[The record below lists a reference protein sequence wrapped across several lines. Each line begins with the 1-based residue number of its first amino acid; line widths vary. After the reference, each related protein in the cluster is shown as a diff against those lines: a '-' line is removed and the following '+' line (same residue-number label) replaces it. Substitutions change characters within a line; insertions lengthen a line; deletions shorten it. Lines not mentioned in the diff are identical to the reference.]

1 MKSSFALIFPRSEAL
16 SSLINRTDF
25 PRFIALDSRKR
36 VRTSRDGGGGFPHGH
51 TGGNVPVAYSDS
63 EPRDAASALQ
73 GTGNGEYLMELH
85 QVRYFLALAST
96 LNFTR
101 AAEMCNVTQPAL
113 TKGVQKLEQELGGQ
127 LIYRER
133 QLTHLTDLGK
143 AVLPMLERA
152 IASTEA
158 VRRRAREF
166 QQKAVALLSI
176 GLAPSVSASLI
187 LEPIAEIRKFVP
199 GLHVE
204 LREEP
209 ANRLVE
215 LLLEGEV
222 NVALVGDLDE
232 RPERIDDWTLF
243 EERYVA
249 VLAQSHEL
257 ANLPAISIDALR
269 DAMILERTYC
279 DVAPKFQRL
288 CFADTMS
295 QHPSYRSCHDLH
307 LQHLAAAGF
316 GIVLAPEHM
325 PRLPSLKAVPI
336 EGDPVWREVRLLA
349 VQGRR
354 YSPALDAFV
363 KVARLR
369 DWSLHAQS
377 LRHQSHSN
385 ATNVSP

>member
-1 MKSSFALIFPRSEAL
+1 
-16 SSLINRTDF
+16 
-25 PRFIALDSRKR
+25 
-36 VRTSRDGGGGFPHGH
+36 
-51 TGGNVPVAYSDS
+51 
-63 EPRDAASALQ
+63 
-73 GTGNGEYLMELH
+73 MELH
-85 QVRYFLALAST
+85 QVRYFLAVAST

-113 TKGVQKLEQELGGQ
+113 TKGVQKLELELGGP
-127 LIYRER
+127 LIFRER

-143 AVLPMLERA
+143 AMLPMLERTL
-152 IASTEA
+152 ASTEA
-158 VRRRAREF
+158 VRRRARQF
-166 QQKAVALLSI
+166 QRKEVAPLTI
-176 GLAPSVSASLI
+176 GLAPSISASLV

-199 GLHVE
+199 GLQVE

-209 ANRLVE
+209 PNRLVE

-222 NVALVGDLDE
+222 NAALVGDLADT
-232 RPERIDDWTLF
+232 PERIDDWALF

-249 VLAQSHEL
+249 ILAPSHEL
-257 ANLPAISIDALR
+257 ADLSVIGMEALR
-269 DAMILERTYC
+269 EATILDRHNC
-279 DVAPKFQRL
+279 DVAPKLQRL
-288 CFADTMS
+288 CVPDAPP
-295 QHPSYRSCHDLH
+295 QYNHRSNQYLH

-325 PRLPSLKAVPI
+325 PRLPSLKALPI

-369 DWSLHAQS
+369 DWSVHAGPSPQAE
-377 LRHQSHSN
+377 HQSRAEITAMS
-385 ATNVSP
+385 A

>member
-1 MKSSFALIFPRSEAL
+1 
-16 SSLINRTDF
+16 
-25 PRFIALDSRKR
+25 
-36 VRTSRDGGGGFPHGH
+36 
-51 TGGNVPVAYSDS
+51 
-63 EPRDAASALQ
+63 
-73 GTGNGEYLMELH
+73 MELH
-85 QVRYFLALAST
+85 QIRYFLALAST

-133 QLTHLTDLGK
+133 QLTQLTDLGK
-143 AVLPMLERA
+143 VVLPMLERTLD
-152 IASTEA
+152 STEA

-166 QQKAVALLSI
+166 RQRKVAPLAI
-176 GLAPSVSASLI
+176 GLAPSISASLV

-215 LLLEGEV
+215 LLLEGDISA
-222 NVALVGDLDE
+222 ALVGDLDDK
-232 RPERIDDWTLF
+232 PERIDDWALF
-243 EERYVA
+243 AERYVA
-249 VLAQSHEL
+249 VLAPSHQL
-257 ANLPAISIDALR
+257 ADLPEIGIDALR
-269 DAMILERTYC
+269 KAVILDRFNC
-279 DVAPKFQRL
+279 DVARKFHRL
-288 CFADTMS
+288 CFPDAPPRHNHRCS
-295 QHPSYRSCHDLH
+295 QDLH
-307 LQHLAAAGF
+307 LQHLAAAGL

-325 PRLPSLKAVPI
+325 PRLPSLKALPI
-336 EGDPVWREVRLLA
+336 EGDPVWREVRLLT

-369 DWSLHAQS
+369 DWSLHTGPLRTRYRSRLQS
-377 LRHQSHSN
+377 TAMS
-385 ATNVSP
+385 A

>member
-1 MKSSFALIFPRSEAL
+1 
-16 SSLINRTDF
+16 
-25 PRFIALDSRKR
+25 
-36 VRTSRDGGGGFPHGH
+36 
-51 TGGNVPVAYSDS
+51 
-63 EPRDAASALQ
+63 
-73 GTGNGEYLMELH
+73 MELH
-85 QVRYFLALAST
+85 QVRYFLAVASA

-101 AAEMCNVTQPAL
+101 AAQMCNVTQPAL

-133 QLTHLTDLGK
+133 QFTHLTDLGK

-152 IASTEA
+152 LASTDA
-158 VRRRAREF
+158 VRRRARELR
-166 QQKAVALLSI
+166 QKEVAPLTI
-176 GLAPSVSASLI
+176 GLAPSISASLV
-187 LEPIAEIRKFVP
+187 LEPIAEIRKVVP

-209 ANRLVE
+209 PSRLVE

-222 NVALVGDLDE
+222 NLALVGDLDDK
-232 RPERIDDWTLF
+232 PERIDDWALF

-249 VLAQSHEL
+249 VLAPSHEL
-257 ANLPAISIDALR
+257 AGLPVIGMEALR
-269 DAMILERTYC
+269 QATILDRFNC
-279 DVAPKFQRL
+279 DVAPKFHRL
-288 CFADTMS
+288 CFPDALP
-295 QHPSYRSCHDLH
+295 HYNHRSSRDLH

-325 PRLPSLKAVPI
+325 PRLPSLKALPI

-369 DWSLHAQS
+369 DWSLHAG
-377 LRHQSHSN
+377 
-385 ATNVSP
+385 SPLQTEHRGHLEASGMSARLASPIS

>member
-1 MKSSFALIFPRSEAL
+1 
-16 SSLINRTDF
+16 
-25 PRFIALDSRKR
+25 
-36 VRTSRDGGGGFPHGH
+36 
-51 TGGNVPVAYSDS
+51 
-63 EPRDAASALQ
+63 
-73 GTGNGEYLMELH
+73 MELH
-85 QVRYFLALAST
+85 QVRYFLAVAST

-113 TKGVQKLEQELGGQ
+113 TKGVQKLEQELGGE

-152 IASTEA
+152 LASTEA
-158 VRRRAREF
+158 VRRQARQF
-166 QQKAVALLSI
+166 QQKEVAPLTI
-176 GLAPSVSASLI
+176 GLAPSISASLI
-187 LEPIAEIRKFVP
+187 LEPIAEVRKFVP

-209 ANRLVE
+209 QSRLVE

-232 RPERIDDWTLF
+232 MPERIDDWALF

-249 VLAQSHEL
+249 VLAPSHEL
-257 ANLPAISIDALR
+257 ADRPVIAMDALR
-269 DAMILERTYC
+269 EANILGRSFC
-279 DVAPKFQRL
+279 DVAPKFQHL
-288 CFADTMS
+288 FPDTS
-295 QHPSYRSCHDLH
+295 PHWNYRSCRDSH

-325 PRLPSLKAVPI
+325 PRLPSLKALPI

-354 YSPALDAFV
+354 FSPALDAFV
-363 KVARLR
+363 KVVRLR
-369 DWSLHAQS
+369 DWSLNTGCQAEH
-377 LRHQSHSN
+377 HSPRD
-385 ATNVSP
+385 AVGMSA